1 MSAKRVLS
9 ANYEFLGNV
18 VKYQTEENGI
28 RLYCEDNYQLNII
41 FYTANMFRVFM
52 LRPQFQEAPLD
63 YPIAKTEWE
72 KVNLNVVE
80 NEADFVLST
89 DEITLVIKK
98 QPCRLKVIDKSG
110 FVISED
116 DEAMGIGWSGAE
128 TKCWKKITPDEKFFG
143 LGEKTGDLNKRGKEW
158 IMSNTDNP
166 HHRNTTD
173 PLYQSIPF
181 FIGMREHKAY
191 GIYFNNSY
199 RSKFNL
205 GASTSRY
212 YSFSAEAGNMDYFFI
227 YGPGVPKVVETYTE
241 LTGRTPMPPKW
252 SLGYQQCRWSYY
264 PDTEVLRIAETFREK
279 KIPADVIYLDI
290 HYMDEYRVFTWHPE
304 RFPDPK
310 SLLTKLQEMG
320 FKVVVII
327 DPGVKV
333 DPNYKIA
340 KEGLAGDY
348 FVKYPDGE
356 HYVGQVW
363 PGDSYFPDFSKKEAR
378 DWWGAKYGE
387 LLDLGVDGFWNDMNE
402 PAVWGNAFPEEV
414 LFHDEGRISSQ
425 KKMHNLYAFLMAKA
439 SYDGLK
445 KHRPDQRPFLITR
458 AGFAG
463 EQRFT
468 AVWTGDNQATEEH
481 LEMGLRMLQGMGLS
495 GLPFVGSDVGG
506 FIGTPSPELYARWV
520 QSSIFTPY
528 FRTHSEVNS
537 RAQEPWSFG
546 EEVEEIVKSA
556 ITRRYEILPYLY
568 SLFWEAHQTGAPIMR
583 PMFWHHQEDE
593 NVYNSAFQEQFYI
606 GEKLLVAPVTRVGH
620 RFKKIYLPD
629 GDWYE
634 MNTGKKYDGLQ
645 TIVVDVPLNEVPV
658 FLNAGAIIPTI
669 EAMQYVGEKE
679 IEKLTLEIFP
689 AGTSGRYDF
698 YEDDGKSFEYEKG
711 NYRLTNFSFEHKNGK
726 LQFIKVRSHDKFK
739 AADRTMELKFFDVK
753 KPEYVKVD
761 GSELTELKTDEG
773 VSGYK
778 YNSEISTLSIFFKD
792 EAKEQKI
799 IIHKI

>member
-1 MSAKRVLS
+1 MNTNRVLS

-28 RLYCEDNYQLNII
+28 RLYCENNYQLNIV

-52 LRPQFQEAPLD
+52 LRPQFQEAPLE
-63 YPIAKTEWE
+63 YPIAKTDWGTP
-72 KVNLNVVE
+72 NLNIVE
-80 NEADFVLST
+80 NESGFVLST
-89 DEITLVIKK
+89 DEMELVITK
-98 QPCRLKVIDKSG
+98 QPCRLKVTDKSG

-116 DEAMGIGWSGAE
+116 DEAMGIGWSGTE
-128 TKCWKKITPDEKFFG
+128 IRNWKKITPNEKFFG
-143 LGEKTGDLNKRGKEW
+143 LGEKTGNLNKRGQEW
-158 IMSNTDNP
+158 VMWNTDDP

-212 YSFSAEAGNMDYFFI
+212 YSFSAEAGNLDYFFI
-227 YGPGVPKVVETYTE
+227 YGPDVPKVVESYTG

-252 SLGYQQCRWSYY
+252 ALGYQQCRWSYY

-290 HYMDEYRVFTWHPE
+290 HYMDDYRVFTWHPE
-304 RFPDPK
+304 RFPNPK
-310 SLLTKLQEMG
+310 SLLTKLEEMG
-320 FKVVVII
+320 FKVVVIV

-363 PGDSYFPDFSKKEAR
+363 PGDSYFPDFSKKEVR
-378 DWWGAKYGE
+378 DWWGDKYSE

-402 PAVWGNAFPEEV
+402 PAVWGSAFPEEV
-414 LFHDEGRISSQ
+414 LFHDEGRIASQ
-425 KKMHNLYAFLMAKA
+425 KKMHNLYGFLMAKA
-439 SYDGLK
+439 SYEGAI
-445 KHRPDQRPFLITR
+445 KHRPAQRPFVVTR

-481 LEMGLRMLQGMGLS
+481 LEMGIRMLQGMGIS
-495 GLPFVGSDVGG
+495 GLPFIGPDVGG

-520 QSSIFTPY
+520 QSSIFTPF

-546 EEVEEIVKSA
+546 EDVEEIVKNA
-556 ITRRYEILPYLY
+556 ITRRYEVLPYLY

-583 PMFWHHQEDE
+583 PMFWHHQDDE
-593 NVYNSAFQEQFYI
+593 KVYENAFQEQFYI

-620 RFKKIYLPD
+620 RFKKIYLPK

-634 MNTGKKYDGLQ
+634 MSTGKKYDGLQ
-645 TIVVDVPLNEVPV
+645 TVVVEVPLNEVPI
-658 FLNAGAIIPTI
+658 FLRAGAIIPTT
-669 EAMQYVGEKE
+669 EAMQYVGEKKS
-679 IEKLTLEIFP
+679 EKLTLEIFP
-689 AGTSGRYDF
+689 GETSGQYDF
-698 YEDDGKSFEYEKG
+698 YEDDGKSFKYEK
-711 NYRLTNFSFEHKNGK
+711 NIYRITRFS
-726 LQFIKVRSHDKFK
+726 
-739 AADRTMELKFFDVK
+739 
-753 KPEYVKVD
+753 YVKQADKIVFTKKRLRDKYSVGERALAFKYMGVAEPKMVSVD
-761 GSELTELKTDEG
+761 GTKLSKLPFGSGKAGYDYSTD
-773 VSGYK
+773 SQ
-778 YNSEISTLSIFFKD
+778 ILSIFFQD
-792 EAKEQKI
+792 RSKEQKLI
-799 IIHKI
+799 INF